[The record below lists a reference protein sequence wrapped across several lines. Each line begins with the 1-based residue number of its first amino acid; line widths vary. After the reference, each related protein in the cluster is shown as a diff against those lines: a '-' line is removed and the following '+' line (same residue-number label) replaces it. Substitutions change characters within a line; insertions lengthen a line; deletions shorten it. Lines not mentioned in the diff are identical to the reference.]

1 MIQVCW
7 RKKLKLFFGCC
18 RYQGIFLERVSILC
32 ANGVFCVSP
41 QVVGADDVA
50 SVLEGGS
57 SLLYGHLG
65 RMLEGFNRD
74 LIQGPVLR
82 TETATNHQNRWIITT
97 HNLKIGDFCFV
108 DVLAFSKQAFWASIL
123 VFLGDIVV
131 DIIRERPHGSELL
144 QRHLPGTR
152 WGELLP
158 EGVARLAEA
167 FFEEMAKMDV
177 TVSALCFGW
186 FDNGKQRFT
195 LIVETDST
203 YIKVF
208 AKGIE

>member
-7 RKKLKLFFGCC
+7 RKNIKLFFGCC

-74 LIQGPVLR
+74 LIPVLR
-82 TETATNHQNRWIITT
+82 AETAANHQNRWIITS
-97 HNLKIGDFCFV
+97 HNLKMGDFCFV

-123 VFLGDIVV
+123 VFLGDILV
-131 DIIRERPHGSELL
+131 DIRERPHGSDVTCL
-144 QRHLPGTR
+144 
-152 WGELLP
+152 
-158 EGVARLAEA
+158 ALAEA
-167 FFEEMAKMDV
+167 NCFQK
-177 TVSALCFGW
+177 VSPVWRKPSLRRWQKWMSLFLPLVW
-186 FDNGKQRFT
+186 
-195 LIVETDST
+195 LIRQW
-203 YIKVF
+203 
-208 AKGIE
+208 